1 MAPTAGAAPG
11 ASTPT
16 TIIAEAYSPAAGT
29 SVRAGAYQRIVHG
42 GHRVGRL
49 ARWPGPQAPAG
60 ATGSA
65 SMGEWGEAP
74 PTFDRSGDAWG
85 SSGAAFGDD
94 DQGGGDQ
101 YIELL
106 GANLWVAGM
115 VNLGRFRRVSDFVN
129 IVQGY
134 MVMRDVVVL
143 TRTGEATRLTLPE
156 FRVLPDDVAIVGQLS
171 GGAESTS
178 QTSGGTTYIEK
189 VKRRLVVLT
198 RSHIID
204 GDVFMQQDGSVM
216 SFVDATD
223 PKFIPMSE
231 VRVRWVSDRKLAA
244 RYPFALLQRSQILG
258 VATEGIKLGTTE
270 TSMRRAELLKAQGR
284 VPTPG
289 DALEGDI
296 PAIVGSGD
304 PTTELDGAAA
314 GAATEDDGSA

>member
-1 MAPTAGAAPG
+1 MD
-11 ASTPT
+11 
-16 TIIAEAYSPAAGT
+16 
-29 SVRAGAYQRIVHG
+29 
-42 GHRVGRL
+42 
-49 ARWPGPQAPAG
+49 
-60 ATGSA
+60 
-65 SMGEWGEAP
+65 EWGEAP

-85 SSGAAFGDD
+85 SSGAAFGED

-134 MVMRDVVVL
+134 LVMRDVVVL

-156 FRVLPDDVAIVGQLS
+156 FRVLPDDVAVVGQLS

-223 PKFIPMSE
+223 PKFIPMSD

-270 TSMRRAELLKAQGR
+270 TSMRRAELLKAAR
-284 VPTPG
+284 VMTPG
-289 DALEGDI
+289 DALDGDI
-296 PAIVGSGD
+296 PAIVGTGD
-304 PTTELDGAAA
+304 PTTELDGVPA
-314 GAATEDDGSA
+314 GSATEGDGSA